1 MRESDCTV
9 VKFPLLRRLVVD
21 VADIG
26 RKRNTIRGLIE
37 VDITNAR
44 SLLRQYR
51 DRAGEKLSFTAF
63 VIRCVARALDDDR
76 SIQAFLDWRNRLV
89 IFDDVDVQTMVE
101 ADIDGAKTVV
111 PHIVRAANRKS
122 HLEIHEDIRATQA
135 DPRRDRRLARLAG
148 WFPYVPKQLRRMA
161 YWWIKKRPRLLK
173 KNIGTTIVTSVGM
186 MFGSGGGW
194 GIGTGSLHSFG
205 VLLGSMVK
213 KPGVVNGR
221 IEVREYL
228 YVGLSFNHDTV
239 DGAPAT
245 RFARRFVKMLESADE
260 LKADL
265 AKLDM
270 AKPSDKTGEATPT

>member
-1 MRESDCTV
+1 MKTRESDCTI
-9 VKFPLLRRLVVD
+9 VKFPLLRRLVID

-26 RKRNTIRGLIE
+26 RKRNTIRGLLE

-44 SLLRQYR
+44 NLLREYR
-51 DRAGEKLSFTAF
+51 NRAGENLSFTAF
-63 VIRCVARALDDDR
+63 VIRCVARALDDDK

-101 ADIDGAKTVV
+101 ADIDGVKTVV
-111 PHIVRAANRKS
+111 PYIVRAANRKTY
-122 HLEIHEDIRATQA
+122 LEIHQDIRATQA
-135 DPRRDRRLARLAG
+135 NPRRDRRLARLAS
-148 WFPYVPKQLRRMA
+148 WFPYVPKQLRRVA

-173 KNIGTTIVTSVGM
+173 RNIGTTIVTSVGM

-205 VLLGSMVK
+205 ALLGSMVK
-213 KPGVVNGR
+213 KPGVVDGR
-221 IEVREYL
+221 IEIREHL
-228 YVGLSFNHDTV
+228 YIGLSFNHDTV

-245 RFARRFVKMLESADE
+245 RFARRLVRMLECADE

-265 AKLDM
+265 AKLDKT
-270 AKPSDKTGEATPT
+270 ASSDRPG

>member
-1 MRESDCTV
+1 VKTRESDCTV
-9 VKFPLLRRLVVD
+9 VKFPLLRRLVID

-44 SLLRQYR
+44 NLLRQYR
-51 DRAGEKLSFTAF
+51 NRAGERLSFTAF
-63 VIRCVARALDDDR
+63 VIRCVARALDDDK

-101 ADIDGAKTVV
+101 ADIDGVKTVV

-122 HLEIHEDIRATQA
+122 YLEIHEDIRATQA
-135 DPRRDRRLARLAG
+135 NPKRDRRLARLAG
-148 WFPYVPKQLRRMA
+148 WFPYVPKQLRRIA
-161 YWWIKKRPRLLK
+161 YWWIKKRPRLLRK
-173 KNIGTTIVTSVGM
+173 GIGTTVVTSVGM

-213 KPGVVNGR
+213 KPGVVDGR
-221 IEVREYL
+221 IEIREYL

-245 RFARRFVKMLESADE
+245 RFARRFVKMLECADE

-265 AKLDM
+265 AKLDL
-270 AKPSDKTGEATPT
+270 ATPP